1 MGSIGMTRHLG
12 LLPWR
17 EFRVEVFEDLCGF
30 GLKSG
35 NLLPDGPCA
44 LAGLHGAQLVNFGFD
59 LGNRLFK
66 IKIAAHRTLSASVRN
81 AADCLRSQVFEQSSV
96 RALNAVARILLSYIR
111 LHRFC
116 RRNVGLAGRVLI
128 LQSCQ
133 TTTIQRKSLI
143 GIQRQRRAITGN
155 RRIELGHPQENN
167 GTAIERCWAVAL
179 YPQSLVAIGE
189 RLLDKS
195 YHGASPATI
204 VKSRRKLWSQAYGLV
219 EVVECVVELP
229 LGQIDIAAIEI
240 CLC

>member
-81 AADCLRSQVFEQSSV
+81 AADCLRSQVFRTKLSSGLECRSANTPV
-96 RALNAVARILLSYIR
+96 LYPAASLSPPQCRPRRPGLHSSIVPNHDHTAQKADWDPAPAPRHSRKPPHRTGSSSRKQRHGYGALR
-111 LHRFC
+111 
-116 RRNVGLAGRVLI
+116 G
-128 LQSCQ
+128 
-133 TTTIQRKSLI
+133 
-143 GIQRQRRAITGN
+143 
-155 RRIELGHPQENN
+155 
-167 GTAIERCWAVAL
+167 CWALAAE
-179 YPQSLVAIGE
+179 P
-189 RLLDKS
+189 RCNRPT
-195 YHGASPATI
+195 PA
-204 VKSRRKLWSQAYGLV
+204 
-219 EVVECVVELP
+219 
-229 LGQIDIAAIEI
+229 
-240 CLC
+240 